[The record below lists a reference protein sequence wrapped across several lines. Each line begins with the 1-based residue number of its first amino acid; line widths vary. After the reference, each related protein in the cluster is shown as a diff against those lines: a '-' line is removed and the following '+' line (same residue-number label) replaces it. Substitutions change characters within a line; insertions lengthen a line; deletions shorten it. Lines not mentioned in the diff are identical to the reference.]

1 MKFVAYKAIKKY
13 ESDNDLSGSFTLCY
27 SCKYSY
33 WIKKV
38 NNYKNIYELIF

>member
-1 MKFVAYKAIKKY
+1 MNRKYYIISSFEHKLNSIKKY

-27 SCKYSY
+27 NYKYSY

-38 NNYKNIYELIF
+38 NN